1 MQDSNDFFSLRL
13 IQAFAEIPVNSN
25 TNAIESIW
33 NSATFYDNSVL
44 DSTLE
49 QNFQAQT

>member
-1 MQDSNDFFSLRL
+1 MQDSNDPFSLRL

-25 TNAIESIW
+25 TNAIENIW

-49 QNFQAQT
+49 QNF